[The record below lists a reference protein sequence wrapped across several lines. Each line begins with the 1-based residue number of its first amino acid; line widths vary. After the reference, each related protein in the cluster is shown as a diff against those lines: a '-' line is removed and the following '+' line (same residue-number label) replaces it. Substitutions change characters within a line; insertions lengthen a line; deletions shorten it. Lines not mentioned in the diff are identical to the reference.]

1 MFRKTIFLMDEA
13 KLTSNKHIYQPISVN
28 EKASSW
34 AHNSQLSIIWEMSLS
49 RQLIMS
55 GNKSVAHSWPFAS
68 WGDNSLSKFMMFRD
82 ILSLKAHKISTQ
94 RYGELTWWLFLTAS
108 YPTTCQTVITWYGNI
123 FLHDHFEYR
132 DALQWR
138 SFAELC
144 SSIAQARGVRRY

>member
-68 WGDNSLSKFMMFRD
+68 WGDNSLSKFMMSGDTFSSPKTTQNLNTVLWR
-82 ILSLKAHKISTQ
+82 INVMTLSHCQLPNNMSNCDNLVWKHFSTWPFGIQ
-94 RYGELTWWLFLTAS
+94 GCSTMKKFCW
-108 YPTTCQTVITWYGNI
+108 TT
-123 FLHDHFEYR
+123 
-132 DALQWR
+132 
-138 SFAELC
+138 
-144 SSIAQARGVRRY
+144 

>member
-1 MFRKTIFLMDEA
+1 MDEA

-82 ILSLKAHKISTQ
+82 THPSPKTTQ
-94 RYGELTWWLFLTAS
+94 NLN
-108 YPTTCQTVITWYGNI
+108 TVLERINI
-123 FLHDHFEYR
+123 F
-132 DALQWR
+132 
-138 SFAELC
+138 S
-144 SSIAQARGVRRY
+144 